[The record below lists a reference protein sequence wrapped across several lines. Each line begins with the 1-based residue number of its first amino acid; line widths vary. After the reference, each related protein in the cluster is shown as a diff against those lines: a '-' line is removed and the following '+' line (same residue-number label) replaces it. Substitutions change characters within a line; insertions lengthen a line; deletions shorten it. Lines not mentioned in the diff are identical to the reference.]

1 MDITPILKD
10 LTNEQFEKLLSICI
24 EEKYPPFTVIMEEGS
39 QSRQMYILT
48 EGALK
53 VLFKGDNV
61 GQIVPVS
68 IVGEIG
74 MFTGD
79 KRSAKVITITKCT
92 LLKIRKNELFD
103 LFEKDKDFHIKF
115 QKVIFLDVVQ
125 KLNLT
130 NKTIGKQSRY
140 ISKIEKR
147 FEYHEDST

>member
-24 EEKYPPFTVIMEEGS
+24 EEKFPPFTVIIEEGS
-39 QSRQMYILT
+39 QSRHLYILT
-48 EGALK
+48 EGSLK

-61 GQIVPVS
+61 GLIVPVS

-74 MFTGD
+74 VFTGD
-79 KRSAKVITITKCT
+79 TRTAKVITISNCT

-103 LFEKDKDFHIKF
+103 LFEKDKDFHLKF
-115 QKVIFLDVVQ
+115 QKVIFLDVVH
-125 KLNLT
+125 KLNMT

-140 ISKIEKR
+140 ISKLEKR